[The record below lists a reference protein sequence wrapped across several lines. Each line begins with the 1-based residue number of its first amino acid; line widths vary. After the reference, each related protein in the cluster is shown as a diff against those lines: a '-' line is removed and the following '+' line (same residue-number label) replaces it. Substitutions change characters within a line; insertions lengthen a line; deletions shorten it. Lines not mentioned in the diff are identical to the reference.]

1 MLLTIQTLMTRELYT
16 LQETDTVQDAHALM
30 NRQHVRHIPILDAG
44 GELCGLLTQRDL
56 LAVSLSTFAEVSH
69 QERAE
74 LETGIPLSEVMIRE
88 VVVAT
93 ENTDLLEAAQFL
105 LDTKHGCL
113 PVVGAAGKL
122 CGILTEAD
130 FVKLAIQLLK
140 AANRHETA
148 L

>member
-113 PVVGAAGKL
+113 PVVDAAGKL

-140 AANRHETA
+140 AANHNETA